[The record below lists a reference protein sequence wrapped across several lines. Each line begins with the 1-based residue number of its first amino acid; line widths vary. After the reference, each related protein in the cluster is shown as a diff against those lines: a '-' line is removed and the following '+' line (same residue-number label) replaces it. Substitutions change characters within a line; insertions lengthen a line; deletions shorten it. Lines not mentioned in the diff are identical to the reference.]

1 MFGIDLAGGAIIF
14 AAFIVLYLL
23 ATVFA
28 LYTRAGSGISQRPYK
43 HVYGGAPGAA
53 RDSRLG
59 GNPDR
64 EMRNWSRGTR

>member
-1 MFGIDLAGGAIIF
+1 MFGIELAGGALVF
-14 AAFIVLYLL
+14 ALFIVVFLA
-23 ATVFA
+23 ATVYG
-28 LYTRAGSGISQRPYK
+28 LYTRAGSGIAQRPYNRI
-43 HVYGGAPGAA
+43 YGGAPGAS